1 MNGILSNKGQRGGL
15 AYYRFMSITG
25 AVCSILILLFTSV
38 FTHQPNEFIWD
49 RVLISLYALVLYVV
63 SFNKN
68 IHQRKFIF
76 SVYILFFVFT
86 FHSLYITIINGFSP
100 GYFFLS
106 FLVVQ
111 TCALSFRKQSQAYFY
126 LMSSM
131 VFVLLGLWFYTPLEK
146 ELKYTFTLLIS
157 LGMFSYCLFAYIKG
171 DFISELRVHRD
182 LLRSLT
188 NKTENGIF
196 ITNTVGI
203 IFDLN
208 LQASQ
213 MFGFELDDLRGKDF
227 TVLRKNELTAEEIAE
242 GLNDLESSGFWNKET
257 ILKRQDGSEFHA
269 YLSISLIERGNQRY
283 LVYRVRD
290 ISESKAFEVELVR
303 AKEQAEEAVKTK
315 GQFLATMSHE
325 IRTPLNGVIGMAS
338 LLDQTDLDSTQREY
352 VDTIQRSGQS
362 LMILINDIL
371 DYSKIENGKMK
382 MEHIDCD
389 LSDVVYEVSDLLRPH
404 AEKKGISFEIDY
416 STDIPPAVKTDPSRL
431 KQVLLNLI
439 GNAIK
444 FTEKGKI
451 RVSCSSLSINHSVG
465 EFLIRIED
473 SGIGIPHEKQHLLF
487 QSFSQVDSS
496 TSRKFGGTGL
506 GLAISKQII
515 ELLGGNMSVESIE
528 GKGSTFSFTLKCE
541 ISDMKA
547 LPRNSQLAIQKV
559 DAQKAA
565 LLRVLIA
572 EDNMV
577 NQNVLKYMLETLGV
591 QADIAS
597 NGLEVLEKLKNNVYH
612 IIYMDVQMPEMDGL
626 EATQRIRSM
635 GYSDLQIIA
644 LTANSSPEDRERC
657 LESGMNDFISKPFVL
672 PQLQSSLNKIVEHVF
687 NDMDSAA

>member
-25 AVCSILILLFTSV
+25 AVCSLLIMVFTSV
-38 FTHQPNEFIWD
+38 VTHQPNEVLWD
-49 RVLISLYALVLYVV
+49 RLLIGAYAFALYLL
-63 SFNKN
+63 SFNN
-68 IHQRKFIF
+68 RIHQRKFIL

-86 FHSLYITIINGFSP
+86 FHNLYITILNNFSP

-126 LMSSM
+126 LLSSLA
-131 VFVLLGLWFYTPLEK
+131 FILFGLWGQVAMDK
-146 ELKYTFTLLIS
+146 EMKYTFTLLITS
-157 LGMFSYCLFAYIKG
+157 GMLSYCLFAYIKG

-203 IFDLN
+203 IYDLN

-213 MFGFELDDLRGKDF
+213 MFGFDLNDLKGKDF

-242 GLNDLESSGFWNKET
+242 GLNDLETSGFWNKDT
-257 ILKRQDGSEFHA
+257 TLTRQDGSEFQA

-290 ISESKAFEVELVR
+290 ISESKAFEIELVR

-338 LLDQTDLDSTQREY
+338 LLDQTDLDLTQREY
-352 VDTIQRSGQS
+352 VDTIQRSGHS

-382 MEHIDCD
+382 LETIDCD
-389 LSDVVYEVSDLLRPH
+389 LSDVVYEVSDLLRSH
-404 AEKKGISFEIDY
+404 AEKKGIVFEIDY
-416 STDIPPAVKTDPSRL
+416 ASDIPAAVKTDPSRL

-444 FTEKGKI
+444 FTQKGKI
-451 RVSCSSLSINHSVG
+451 RVSCSNVSINHSIG
-465 EFLIRIED
+465 EFLICIED
-473 SGIGIPHEKQHLLF
+473 SGIGIPLEKQHLLF

-506 GLAISKQII
+506 GLAISKQIV
-515 ELLGGNMSVESIE
+515 ELLGGTMSVESQE
-528 GKGSTFSFTLKCE
+528 GKGSVFSFTLKCE
-541 ISDMKA
+541 ISEMKA
-547 LPRNSQLAIQKV
+547 LPRESSVEVYRIDPVRAS
-559 DAQKAA
+559 A
-565 LLRVLIA
+565 LRVLIA
-572 EDNMV
+572 EDNVV
-577 NQNVLKYMLETLGV
+577 NQNVLKYMLEMLGV
-591 QADIAS
+591 RADIAS
-597 NGLEVLEKLKNNVYH
+597 NGVQVLQKLNGGSYH

-626 EATQRIRSM
+626 EATRIIREM
-635 GYSDLQIIA
+635 GYSDLSIIA
-644 LTANSSPEDRERC
+644 LTANSSAEDRERC
-657 LESGMNDFISKPFVL
+657 LAAGMNDFISKPFVL
-672 PQLQSSLNKIVEHVF
+672 PQLQSSLSKIMDQFSE
-687 NDMDSAA
+687 NIDSAA